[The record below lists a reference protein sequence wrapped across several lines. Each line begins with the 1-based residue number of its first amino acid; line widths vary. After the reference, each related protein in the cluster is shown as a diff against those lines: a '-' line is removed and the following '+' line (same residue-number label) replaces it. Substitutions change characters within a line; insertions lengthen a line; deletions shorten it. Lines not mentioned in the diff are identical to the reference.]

1 VSRARCTVLLA
12 AGLVVAGCE
21 ERPPIVAQG
30 RRVAVAPYFDAPVCA
45 GSVASFDA
53 VVERIEGESGLRG
66 RDLTTFFWG
75 PDAVKNCAS
84 DTAFSCA
91 SPENDEV
98 HGYVASL
105 SHEIAHVIGGRVG
118 VTASVVEEGF
128 AISHGDICV
137 SSDGAQDRL
146 HSIREYVDLANDE
159 IHGSGG
165 STIAGHFAIHLS
177 RIYGPQLW
185 SDFKAETPPGV
196 TADELASAFEAA
208 YAVSLDD
215 AEREWFSEA
224 PEKVCPPA
232 REPVT
237 MWTGHPL
244 TLTHDLD
251 CGAVDTLGPFDRT
264 IAVFPSFDDS
274 DIVEAMYVQHRVA
287 VPFVDEWH
295 VELDGPAG
303 ARAIFYG
310 FDCIDHGPLSIEQER
325 EILAGDAV
333 DLPMDAC
340 TQLIIIAAPPDQP
353 ARVELRITRTEGGA

>member
-1 VSRARCTVLLA
+1 M
-12 AGLVVAGCE
+12 
-21 ERPPIVAQG
+21 AQG

-66 RDLTTFFWG
+66 PELTTFFWG
-75 PDAVKNCAS
+75 PDAVENCES

-91 SPENDEV
+91 FPEEGEV
-98 HGYVASL
+98 HGLLGSL
-105 SHEIAHVIGGRVG
+105 SHELAHAIGGSVG
-118 VTASVVEEGF
+118 VAAAVVEEGF

-137 SSDGAQDRL
+137 SGDGVQDQL
-146 HSIREYVDLANDE
+146 HSMREYVDLANDE

-185 SDFKAETPPGV
+185 SDLKAETPPGV
-196 TADELASAFEAA
+196 TAEELAAAFEAV
-208 YAVSLDD
+208 YDVPLED
-215 AEREWFSEA
+215 AERQWFSEA
-224 PEKVCPPA
+224 PEKVCPPP

-237 MWTGHPL
+237 MWTGEPL

-251 CGAVDTLGPFDRT
+251 CDAVDTLGPFDRT

-274 DIVEAMYVQHRVA
+274 DIVEAMYAQHRVT

-295 VELDGPAG
+295 VELDGPTG

-310 FDCIDHGPLSIEQER
+310 LDCIDRGASSIEQER
-325 EILAGDAV
+325 ELLAGDAV

-340 TQLIIIAAPPDQP
+340 TQLIILAAPPDEP
-353 ARVELRITRTEGGA
+353 AHVELRITRPEDGA